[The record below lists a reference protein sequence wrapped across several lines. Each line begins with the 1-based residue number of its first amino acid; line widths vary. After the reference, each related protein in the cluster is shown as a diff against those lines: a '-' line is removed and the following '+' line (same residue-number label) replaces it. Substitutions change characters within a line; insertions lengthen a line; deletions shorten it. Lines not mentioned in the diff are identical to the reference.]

1 MLAVSSSQ
9 LCPRGPTNQLHK
21 AAYHGS
27 ADRVD
32 ALLSAGSVDINQG
45 NPKGWTPLMLATEKG
60 HSRVAK
66 SLLERGANVSV
77 VGDGGF
83 TALLASAQSGQQAIA
98 KMLVKARANLESAD

>member
-9 LCPRGPTNQLHK
+9 LWPRGPTNQLHK

-32 ALLSAGSVDINQG
+32 ALLSTGSLDINQG

-66 SLLERGANVSV
+66 SLLEKGANVSV

-83 TALLASAQSGQQAIA
+83 TALLASAQGG
-98 KMLVKARANLESAD
+98 